1 MTWFSVAI
9 AVAPLLI
16 SILLFMHNARKDQHQ
31 IAIELVKEL
40 RLKRSNKYLIERLF
54 YELYRCSNVSFS
66 EINILFKSPAPM
78 KVIQAY
84 TQIRRWLDVFEI
96 KRVSGEVIIEFR
108 GCCKTRYRRVTIGLL
123 AFVCSLGFQGAAV
136 VLSISTSK
144 IFEHILE
151 YQKRHGSFPEFN
163 ASIWPDI
170 FLYAVGTLFLAWLA
184 IYSIVLCITIATA
197 KYNATQIL
205 SFYTRRY

>member
-9 AVAPLLI
+9 AVAPQLI

-40 RLKRSNKYLIERLF
+40 RLKRPNKYLIERLF

-66 EINILFKSPAPM
+66 EITILFKSPAPM

-84 TQIRRWLDVFEI
+84 TKTRRWLDVFEI
-96 KRVSGEVIIEFR
+96 KRISGEVIIEF
-108 GCCKTRYRRVTIGLL
+108 GCCCKTLCRQVIIGLL
-123 AFVCSLGFQGAAV
+123 AFFIALGLQVSAIT
-136 VLSISTSK
+136 LSISTSRT
-144 IFEHILE
+144 FEHVIE
-151 YQKRHGSFPEFN
+151 FQKRHGSLPDFD

-170 FLYAVGTLFLAWLA
+170 FLYSLGTLALAWLA
-184 IYSIVLCITIATA
+184 IYFVVLFATILTVRC
-197 KYNATQIL
+197 NANKIL
-205 SFYTRRY
+205 SFYTRR